1 MSDEVLDFNHVAT
14 LLMVAE
20 KTLGFPKLKKIHDA
34 AVAELEAMIAEPV
47 EEVEA
52 VEEEPAEEEADA

>member
-1 MSDEVLDFNHVAT
+1 MSEEMDFNHVAT

-20 KTLGFPKLKKIHDA
+20 KTLGFPKLRPIHDA
-34 AVAELEAMIAEPV
+34 AVAELESMLPQSEPV
-47 EEVEA
+47 EV

>member
-1 MSDEVLDFNHVAT
+1 MSEEMDFNHVAT

-20 KTLGFPKLKKIHDA
+20 KTLGFPKLKRIHDA
-34 AVAELEAMIAEPV
+34 AVAELEAMVAEPV
-47 EEVEA
+47 EE